1 VLFAVL
7 WAQRSSAEDPDKN
20 LVFLTITA
28 PDVFS
33 DSLQVDLNP
42 NKLTFAAQNKTTKYA
57 VELEFY
63 AEVDVEHSKQHVSGR
78 GLEFVLRKKEAKEEY
93 WPRLLKEPR
102 KLQFIKTDFDKVS
115 PCARRSRAAQYAD
128 VLLQVGR

>member
-20 LVFLTITA
+20 IVYLTITA
-28 PDVFS
+28 PDVPKE
-33 DSLQVDLNP
+33 SLNVDLTP
-42 NKLTFAAQNKTTKYA
+42 NKLTIAAENKTTKYA
-57 VELEFY
+57 VELELY
-63 AEVDVEHSKQHVSGR
+63 AEVDVEHSKQHHSGR
-78 GLEFVLRKKEAKEEY
+78 GLEFVLRKKEAKAEY

-102 KLQFIKTDFDKVS
+102 KLQFVKTDFDRVS
-115 PCARRSRAAQYAD
+115 SCSLHTRTAQYAD